1 MPGPASMHAGLLSIT
16 ISQVIFYMQVL
27 ILERVVKV
35 KYSRKV
41 RLSVSSIYIACIQV
55 VVFLPFLNVSSLIL
69 SFPSITEHILQVNKV
84 FVGNISP
91 SATSMKLFSYF
102 SRFGLLLDIHIPGR
116 HRGSCFVKFRNGFD
130 SLCLL
135 NTVHIFEHYCLVV
148 KEARTKECASN

>member
-1 MPGPASMHAGLLSIT
+1 
-16 ISQVIFYMQVL
+16 MQVYCL
-27 ILERVVKV
+27 LLLVKLFLYAGINIRTSRQGEIFKKGETVSV
-35 KYSRKV
+35 KHLHCMYTSC
-41 RLSVSSIYIACIQV
+41 SVSSLFKCIFLYS
-55 VVFLPFLNVSSLIL
+55 FLPLYHRAL
-69 SFPSITEHILQVNKV
+69 LQANKV
-84 FVGNISP
+84 FAGNISP

-102 SRFGLLLDIHIPGR
+102 SRFGPLLDIHIPGR